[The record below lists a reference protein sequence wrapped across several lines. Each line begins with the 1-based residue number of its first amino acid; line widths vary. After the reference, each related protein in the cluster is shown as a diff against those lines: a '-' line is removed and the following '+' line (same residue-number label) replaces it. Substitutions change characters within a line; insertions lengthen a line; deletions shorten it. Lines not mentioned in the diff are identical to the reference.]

1 MSKQKIITGLDIG
14 TFSIKALAAVQN
26 PESEDLEILGKV
38 EVPSSGG
45 VRRGV
50 IVNVDKT
57 SKDISQCLM
66 QLQQDINHKIEN
78 VYVNISGSHIFCTP
92 SHGTVVVS
100 RADQKISKEDV
111 ERVIQAARAFSLP
124 FNKEILE
131 VFPQGFIVDGQGK
144 IKDPLDMQG
153 LRLESQVL
161 ALCGFAPF
169 MKNLTAAVL
178 NSGFQ
183 ISDVTLSSLASS
195 RVVLTSQQKEL
206 GVCLLDIGAGTTD
219 LVVYE
224 EGDLVHAAV
233 FPIGS
238 ERITNDLAVGFK
250 TDVDIAEQIK
260 KQFGTCIRKGGS
272 KKEKID
278 ISESGSPEVLTFSHK
293 MLIGIIEARVSQIF
307 DLAQKELKKL
317 SLQGPLPAGVVLT
330 GGAVKLPRI
339 VELAKKEMKLPVRI
353 GVPQW
358 HNLEKDPSLSTVCG
372 LVSASVESEEGKW
385 SPDAIKKQGIA
396 GFKKILKAFLP

>member
-1 MSKQKIITGLDIG
+1 MSKVKVITGLDIG
-14 TFSIKALAAVQN
+14 THSIKALAAVKN
-26 PESEDLEILGKV
+26 PESEDLEVLGKV
-38 EVPSSGG
+38 EIPSSGG

-50 IVNVDKT
+50 VVNIDKA
-57 SKDISQCLM
+57 SKDISQCLT

-100 RADQKISKEDV
+100 RADQKISREDV
-111 ERVIQAARAFSLP
+111 ERVVQAARVFSLP

-131 VFPQGFIVDGQGK
+131 IFPREFIVDGQGK

-153 LRLESQVL
+153 LRLEAQVL

-169 MKNLTAAVL
+169 LKNLTAAVL

-195 RVVLTSQQKEL
+195 MTVLTPQQKEL

-219 LVVYE
+219 MAVYE
-224 EGDLVHAAV
+224 EGDLIHAAV

-278 ISESGSPEVLTFSHK
+278 LSESDNPEVLTFSHK
-293 MLIGIIEARVSQIF
+293 QLVSIIEARVSQIF
-307 DLAQKELKKL
+307 DLAQKELKNL
-317 SLQGPLPAGVVLT
+317 SLEGPLPAGIVLT

-353 GVPQW
+353 GIPQW
-358 HNLEKDPSLSTVCG
+358 QNLEKDPSLSTVCG
-372 LVSASVESEEGKW
+372 LVLASVGLEEERWSSEVQKERITSK
-385 SPDAIKKQGIA
+385 
-396 GFKKILKAFLP
+396 FKKMFKIFLP